1 MERFSVEYTFYSV
14 RHQFTFSF
22 RHKVYSTC
30 KVMFKE
36 LIQFISTIQLMKR
49 LERYRVFHEHTD
61 KTNPNS
67 TQWALHLH
75 VHQGVL

>member
-30 KVMFKE
+30 MYMYGNV
-36 LIQFISTIQLMKR
+36 QRADS
-49 LERYRVFHEHTD
+49 
-61 KTNPNS
+61 
-67 TQWALHLH
+67 
-75 VHQGVL
+75 VHFNHPIDETA